1 MKRLILTLAGIA
13 VATVFAAGPAAAF
26 QCPKLVGQI
35 NDEAGRRFDASA
47 YDAKMKAAE
56 ASKLHGEGKH
66 AEAEKVAKEGLEKLG
81 VKM

>member
-1 MKRLILTLAGIA
+1 MKRLVLTLTGIG
-13 VATVFAAGPAAAF
+13 VSVVFAAGPALAF

-35 NDEAGRRFDASA
+35 NAAAGNRFDASA

-66 AEAEKVAKEGLEKLG
+66 ADAEKSAKEGLSKLG
-81 VKM
+81 ITM